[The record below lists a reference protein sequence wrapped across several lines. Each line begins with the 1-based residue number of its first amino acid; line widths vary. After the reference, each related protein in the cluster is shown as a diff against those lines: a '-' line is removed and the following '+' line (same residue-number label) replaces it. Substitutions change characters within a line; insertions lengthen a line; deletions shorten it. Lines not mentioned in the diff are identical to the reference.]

1 MGAYLHAIIERLEE
15 LNPRPAPTEHID
27 EITGERRLLYS
38 TIAILCSKHTRLGL
52 RDCLACHSCPP
63 CSPALSSPLANNN
76 QITGERRLLYSTNI
90 ATTIAILCCKRTK
103 LGLRDNRPTS
113 PFPALAPTLSS
124 PPTSPQHADH
134 GRVAAALQHHRHPR
148 LQVHQAGPQKLSYL
162 SFTVPTSDLSA
173 LPLPSNIQIT
183 GEWRLLYSTIAIL
196 GCKCTKLGLRNYHGR
211 VAAALQHH
219 RHPRLQVHQAGPQKL
234 SYLSFTVPTSDLSAL
249 PLPSNI
255 QITGEWRLLYST
267 IAILGSKRTKL
278 GLRDF
283 ISLGDFLQIVDK
295 DTRRAANMVEF
306 AVRGLG
312 LLSGKLT
319 IEAMCFVFPSPL
331 PPCIVV
337 THGFGRAAGLEKAFS
352 KRAANVVEFSV
363 RGLGLLSG
371 KLTIE
376 ATYTVASPTSSLPP
390 VICPSHPSQNPAP
403 PEYPFSLLSLLQRVD
418 IKFESSSI
426 VPDQVGFLLNKL
438 FEKNYD
444 LLLRMI

>member
-1 MGAYLHAIIERLEE
+1 MPSAKRAYLHAIIERLEE

-27 EITGERRLLYS
+27 E
-38 TIAILCSKHTRLGL
+38 
-52 RDCLACHSCPP
+52 
-63 CSPALSSPLANNN
+63 
-76 QITGERRLLYSTNI
+76 
-90 ATTIAILCCKRTK
+90 
-103 LGLRDNRPTS
+103 
-113 PFPALAPTLSS
+113 
-124 PPTSPQHADH
+124 
-134 GRVAAALQHHRHPR
+134 
-148 LQVHQAGPQKLSYL
+148 
-162 SFTVPTSDLSA
+162 
-173 LPLPSNIQIT
+173 
-183 GEWRLLYSTIAIL
+183 
-196 GCKCTKLGLRNYHGR
+196 
-211 VAAALQHH
+211 
-219 RHPRLQVHQAGPQKL
+219 
-234 SYLSFTVPTSDLSAL
+234 
-249 PLPSNI
+249 
-255 QITGEWRLLYST
+255 ITGEWRLLYST

-376 ATYTVASPTSSLPP
+376 ATYTVASPTVSATCQTSALLSSLFSPLSSLLSALYFSSLLSAFCSLLHRVDIIFKSSLPP

-403 PEYPFSLLSLLQRVD
+403 PEYPFSLLSPLQRVD